1 MIRRIRELAAALH
14 EDSSEAQRQLE
25 AEHADYDDEDED
37 PALDLLVKNA
47 VRSNWLEHDPKGVWK
62 QLKERVRGP
71 FGQLAVEEPALA
83 GEPMPLAF
91 EGHENVDRTPESMRY
106 SFFRLQDTIVPQR

>member
-14 EDSSEAQRQLE
+14 DDSSEGQRAFDQE
-25 AEHADYDDEDED
+25 CSENDEEDDD

-71 FGQLAVEEPALA
+71 FGQLEVEEPALV
-83 GEPMPLAF
+83 GEPMPLSF
-91 EGHENVDRTPESMRY
+91 EGHETVDRTPESMRY
-106 SFFRLQDTIVPQR
+106 SFFRLSDSVVPQR